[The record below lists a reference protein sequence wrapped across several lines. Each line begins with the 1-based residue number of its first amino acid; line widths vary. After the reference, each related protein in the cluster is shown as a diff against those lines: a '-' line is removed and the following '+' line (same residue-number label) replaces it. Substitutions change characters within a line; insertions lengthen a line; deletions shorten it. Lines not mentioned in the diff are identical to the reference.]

1 MPLFNKDT
9 APKDIGTLD
18 IKCPI
23 CGPTKL
29 KGILLEDKK
38 WLVCNQCRLC
48 IPDRPIFR
56 KMLELGK
63 DESLRGSN

>member
-1 MPLFNKDT
+1 MPLFNKDA
-9 APKDIGTLD
+9 APRDIGPLD

-48 IPDRPIFR
+48 IPDRPR
-56 KMLELGK
+56 VPQDAGY
-63 DESLRGSN
+63 GSR